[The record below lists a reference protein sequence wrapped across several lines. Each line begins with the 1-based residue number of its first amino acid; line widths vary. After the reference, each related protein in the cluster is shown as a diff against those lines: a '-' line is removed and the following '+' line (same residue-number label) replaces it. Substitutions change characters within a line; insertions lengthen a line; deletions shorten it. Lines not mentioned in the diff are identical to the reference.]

1 MTQIARLLYRF
12 YDRQGER
19 EGRERRESPPPL
31 FLSFLPYGPS
41 LPSPRSLVE
50 ESKTHIRGPF
60 LYLQLISW
68 LVEEDY
74 RAGMKSEP
82 Y

>member
-12 YDRQGER
+12 YDSRER
-19 EGRERRESPPPL
+19 EGRVPLPFSFPSFRMALPPPL
-31 FLSFLPYGPS
+31 A
-41 LPSPRSLVE
+41 RSLVE